1 MRILL
6 AGATGVIGRQTVPVL
21 AAAGH
26 QVIGLARTP
35 ARLPDAEVVVADA
48 LDAAAV
54 ADAVGSAAPD
64 AIVHMLTAIPDPV
77 DPRHLARDMALTNRL
92 RTQGTANLL
101 AAAGGARIIAQ
112 GVAYAYDP
120 AGSPVKDEDAPPWR
134 DPPTQFAPV
143 VAALGDLERRVAS
156 AGGLVLRL
164 GHLYG
169 PGSSYAPDG
178 GLTRQLRAGKMPLV
192 GDGASMFS
200 FIHAHDA
207 ATAILAAIEHPAAS
221 GVLNIVDDQPT
232 LVHDWLPEM
241 AAMLGAPAP
250 RHVPAWLARL
260 LVGGWG
266 VAYMT
271 GLAGASNLR
280 ARQQLDWKP
289 TYSSWRDAAATRD
302 GPRTGPA
309 ALGATGAAWCAAGH
323 GPARPA
329 PRGRVP
335 HQLGRPASPGRS
347 SQARRR
353 RPSRAGSRRP
363 PGSCGCV
370 GIRRCGPGSA
380 ACGSGVRSRS

>member
-21 AAAGH
+21 TAAGH
-26 QVIGLARTP
+26 QVTGLA
-35 ARLPDAEVVVADA
+35 ARSAHLPDAEILAADA
-48 LDAAAV
+48 LDPAAV
-54 ADAVGSAAPD
+54 AGAVRSAGPD
-64 AIVHMLTAIPDPV
+64 VIVHMLTAIPDPV

-101 AAAGGARIIAQ
+101 AATGGARMIAQ

-120 AGSPVKDEDAPPWR
+120 AGPPVKDEDAPWWR
-134 DPPTQFAPV
+134 HPPAQFAPV
-143 VAALGDLERRVAS
+143 VDAAQEQERRVTA

-169 PGSSYAPDG
+169 PGSSFGADG
-178 GLTRQLRAGKMPLV
+178 GLTRRIRAGKLPLI
-192 GDGASMFS
+192 GDGASLFS
-200 FIHAHDA
+200 FIHAHDV
-207 ATAILAAIEHPAAS
+207 ATAILAAVEHPAAS

-271 GLAGASNLR
+271 GLAGAANTR
-280 ARQQLDWKP
+280 ARAELDWKP
-289 TYSSWRDAAATRD
+289 TYPSWR
-302 GPRTGPA
+302 
-309 ALGATGAAWCAAGH
+309 AGL
-323 GPARPA
+323 AVDLAVRA
-329 PRGRVP
+329 PR
-335 HQLGRPASPGRS
+335 
-347 SQARRR
+347 
-353 RPSRAGSRRP
+353 
-363 PGSCGCV
+363 
-370 GIRRCGPGSA
+370 
-380 ACGSGVRSRS
+380 

>member
-21 AAAGH
+21 TAAGH
-26 QVIGLARTP
+26 QVTGLA
-35 ARLPDAEVVVADA
+35 ARSAHLPDAEILAADA
-48 LDAAAV
+48 LDPAAV
-54 ADAVGSAAPD
+54 AGAVRSAAPD
-64 AIVHMLTAIPDPV
+64 VIVHMLTAIPDPV

-92 RTQGTANLL
+92 RTQGTTNLL
-101 AAAGGARIIAQ
+101 AATGGARMIAQ

-120 AGSPVKDEDAPPWR
+120 AGSPVKDEDAPWWR
-134 DPPTQFAPV
+134 DPPAQFAPV
-143 VAALGDLERRVAS
+143 VAALEKQERRVTA

-169 PGSSYAPDG
+169 PGSSFGADG
-178 GLTRQLRAGKMPLV
+178 GLTRRIHAGKLPLI

-207 ATAILAAIEHPAAS
+207 ATAILAAVEHPTAT

-271 GLAGASNLR
+271 GLAGASNAR
-280 ARQQLDWKP
+280 ARQRLDWKP
-289 TYSSWRDAAATRD
+289 TYSNWRDGLAADLAVQ
-302 GPRTGPA
+302 
-309 ALGATGAAWCAAGH
+309 
-323 GPARPA
+323 A
-329 PRGRVP
+329 PR
-335 HQLGRPASPGRS
+335 
-347 SQARRR
+347 
-353 RPSRAGSRRP
+353 
-363 PGSCGCV
+363 
-370 GIRRCGPGSA
+370 
-380 ACGSGVRSRS
+380 